1 MKEITVKAYDDLDF
15 NRDNVRNEAAVTLI
29 IGLNGSWRELDL
41 TEHNEKLVRDILD
54 ELMAAGREPG
64 EEVKVPS
71 VKHKKTGPPD
81 PAKIAF
87 NEELREWCR
96 ENKIMNS
103 SGTGYA
109 YQTNNS
115 LQDYIGQP
123 LLRRYQ
129 AYLAGQAG
137 AGNRE
142 EGE

>member
-29 IGLNGSWRELDL
+29 VGLNGSWRELDL

-54 ELMAAGREPG
+54 ELMAAGREPE
-64 EEVKVPS
+64 EEVKSPS
-71 VKHKKTGPPD
+71 VKQHKKTGPPD

-129 AYLAGQAG
+129 AYLAGQS
-137 AGNRE
+137 GNKE
-142 EGE
+142 ERK